1 MIKSAKWFM
10 LVMPILVLFYN
21 ENHLSMKDVLV
32 LQGIYSISIV
42 ALEIPSGYMADLWG
56 RKKTIVFGSILG
68 FAGYL
73 IYCFSYGFWGFM
85 YAEIILGI
93 GQSFI
98 SGADSALLFESLAK
112 DNKQELYVK
121 YEGRLAS
128 FGNLA
133 EAVAGIAGGLLA
145 GVSLRFPFYA
155 QAIVAFIAVPASLML
170 SEPASIK
177 HIANKYKYIFDIIK
191 YSLFENVKLR
201 WNIIFSSIVGCSTL
215 TMAWFVQPF
224 MKELNVQI
232 SWFGVIWTFLNLSVA
247 VTSFYVLN
255 IKKLFGD
262 RFLIILIAVL
272 LAFSYVIAGISI
284 SYFGLFVILIFY
296 LVRGIAT
303 PLLKEY
309 INILSPSEMRATI
322 LSIRN
327 FVIRIIFAI
336 TGPFFGYINDIYS
349 LSTTLILA
357 GTIFF
362 VVSGVSAAMV
372 LYLSAFKEK

>member
-1 MIKSAKWFM
+1 M
-10 LVMPILVLFYN
+10 LVMPIIVLFYN

-56 RKKTIVFGSILG
+56 RKKTIVFGSVLG

-73 IYCFSYGFWGFM
+73 IYCFSFGFWGFM
-85 YAEIILGI
+85 FAEIILGI

-98 SGADSALLFESLAK
+98 SGADSALLFESLAR

-145 GVSLRFPFYA
+145 GFSLRFPFYA
-155 QAIVAFIAVPASLML
+155 QTFVAFIAVPASLML
-170 SEPASIK
+170 SEPTSIK
-177 HIANKYKYIFDIIK
+177 HVANKYRYIFDIIK
-191 YSLFENVKLR
+191 FSLVKNEKLR

-224 MKELNVQI
+224 MKELHIQI
-232 SWFGVIWTFLNLSVA
+232 SWFGVIWTILNLSVA

-262 RFLIILIAVL
+262 KLLITLISVL
-272 LAFSYVIAGISI
+272 LALSYVIAGISI

-309 INILSPSEMRATI
+309 INVLSPSEMRATI

-327 FVIRIIFAI
+327 FVIRIIFAV

-349 LSTTLILA
+349 LSATLILA
-357 GTIFF
+357 GIIFF
-362 VVSGVSAAMV
+362 AISGVSAVMV
-372 LYLSAFKEK
+372 LYLSVFKEKQH